1 MDQQVM
7 ETASNYDNIIN
18 EVYTKLKRNSDKGQ
32 LQMSESEIQTFKDLW
47 QTHLK
52 AIQEGREIK
61 CKTEVQ
67 VQSKISQVDTDQ
79 IEPAKEKKV
88 LVVKQEEE
96 NQEVDVCFDDD
107 SDEKVHLNQDQ
118 VDNYQTQNQKIK
130 EFEKNRCESLR
141 ERTLFDKIRE
151 LDQLRN
157 QVKQEEQD
165 DDDTEEPKAFDT
177 QIYAQKINTDSI
189 VSRIRPNKLQKASL
203 ENVLI
208 KEKSNKEALY
218 PQAQLQFNFK
228 TNKKKNQ

>member
-7 ETASNYDNIIN
+7 ETANNYDIIIN
-18 EVYTKLKRNSDKGQ
+18 EVITKLKRNSDKGQ

-47 QTHLK
+47 QNHLK

-67 VQSKISQVDTDQ
+67 VQSKNCQADTFQ
-79 IEPAKEKKV
+79 IDHPIEKRV
-88 LVVKQEEE
+88 QVVKQEED
-96 NQEVDVCFDDD
+96 NQDVDVSFDED
-107 SDEKVHLNQDQ
+107 SDEKIHHNQDL
-118 VDNYQTQNQKIK
+118 VDNYQSQNQKIK
-130 EFEKNRCESLR
+130 EFEKNRNESLR

-151 LDQLRN
+151 LEQLKN

-165 DDDTEEPKAFDT
+165 DDDTEEPKTFDT
-177 QIYAQKINTDSI
+177 QIFAQKINTDSI

-208 KEKSNKEALY
+208 KEKNNKEALY

>member
-7 ETASNYDNIIN
+7 ETVSNYDNIIN
-18 EVYTKLKRNSDKGQ
+18 EVITKLKRNSDKGQ

-67 VQSKISQVDTDQ
+67 VQSKNSHVETDQ
-79 IEPAKEKKV
+79 IEPAIEKKV

-107 SDEKVHLNQDQ
+107 SDEKVHHNQDH
-118 VDNYQTQNQKIK
+118 VDNYQSQNQKIK